1 MANHPGK
8 KNRTQDRTITAS
20 ARAIRAAKRLASA
33 RAVHAAKCSSEDPH
47 DDQASQLIEMDKQ
60 ASAQEKH
67 GDQENRVE
75 KQVDQVIEEDNQ
87 GKQANEDEHV
97 KRGAK
102 RTWKKRPRTS
112 DWILSAPAPGG
123 PLSTELLRGYRG
135 HVACDIWENNVIDRV
150 SSFLF
155 PLTRD
160 LVTVK
165 TYSWASAA
173 LAYLYRELGK
183 ASRAGC
189 KQLAGPSTLLEAWIY
204 EHFPM
209 FRPNLNPNFIP
220 NRHPRA
226 MKWDART
233 TTPRFLSSLQAHRW
247 RLDAM
252 QQEEVIWM
260 PYGADVIDKYPL
272 SVYHG
277 CIRYCSVIE
286 PYMPDRVLRQFGYVQ
301 TRPMTPIKPNK
312 EYKPT
317 HSYSVEYGE
326 GMMSF
331 WDSPSSHCLS
341 ETRLGELA
349 LKPWDCSSDYM
360 SWYSQRTHLKVQN
373 PEHAPEDKAIAVVQ
387 EFENMNVAS
396 QQKGQG
402 AKK

>member
-1 MANHPGK
+1 
-8 KNRTQDRTITAS
+8 
-20 ARAIRAAKRLASA
+20 
-33 RAVHAAKCSSEDPH
+33 
-47 DDQASQLIEMDKQ
+47 MDKQ

-135 HVACDIWENNVIDRV
+135 HVACDIWENNIDKTVDRV

-189 KQLAGPSTLLEAWIY
+189 KQLAGPSTLLE
-204 EHFPM
+204 
-209 FRPNLNPNFIP
+209 
-220 NRHPRA
+220 
-226 MKWDART
+226 
-233 TTPRFLSSLQAHRW
+233 
-247 RLDAM
+247 
-252 QQEEVIWM
+252 V
-260 PYGADVIDKYPL
+260 
-272 SVYHG
+272 
-277 CIRYCSVIE
+277 
-286 PYMPDRVLRQFGYVQ
+286 
-301 TRPMTPIKPNK
+301 
-312 EYKPT
+312 
-317 HSYSVEYGE
+317 
-326 GMMSF
+326 
-331 WDSPSSHCLS
+331 
-341 ETRLGELA
+341 
-349 LKPWDCSSDYM
+349 
-360 SWYSQRTHLKVQN
+360 
-373 PEHAPEDKAIAVVQ
+373 
-387 EFENMNVAS
+387 
-396 QQKGQG
+396 
-402 AKK
+402 

>member
-1 MANHPGK
+1 MDEKEVQSEHSHGGIK
-8 KNRTQDRTITAS
+8 LSK
-20 ARAIRAAKRLASA
+20 IREVLCNGSNK
-33 RAVHAAKCSSEDPH
+33 
-47 DDQASQLIEMDKQ
+47 I
-60 ASAQEKH
+60 
-67 GDQENRVE
+67 
-75 KQVDQVIEEDNQ
+75 
-87 GKQANEDEHV
+87 
-97 KRGAK
+97 
-102 RTWKKRPRTS
+102 
-112 DWILSAPAPGG
+112 
-123 PLSTELLRGYRG
+123 STNDIARGYLVTLLG
-135 HVACDIWENNVIDRV
+135 STIFIDKTVDRV

-189 KQLAGPSTLLEAWIY
+189 KQLGALHTFEAWIY

-233 TTPRFLSSLQAHRW
+233 TTPKFLSSLQAHRW

-252 QQEEVIWM
+252 KQEEVIWM

-312 EYKPT
+312 EYKRRTRTVLNTEKRLHMIAHYLRPV
-317 HSYSVEYGE
+317 YPSVRSE
-326 GMMSF
+326 
-331 WDSPSSHCLS
+331 LS
-341 ETRLGELA
+341 LEDQF
-349 LKPWDCSSDYM
+349 K
-360 SWYSQRTHLKVQN
+360 QV
-373 PEHAPEDKAIAVVQ
+373 DKAIAVVQ